1 MTDQPQTNPYSTS
14 PATMRPEDE
23 KLWSILTHVGGIV
36 FFLLAPLIAYLVLRE
51 RGPFVRH
58 HTGQALNFQL
68 TMLIGYAVG
77 IVTSWAGIGI
87 LIVIA
92 AGLLTLVFGIVAAV
106 ATSRGEFYRYPI
118 AITFVR

>member
-1 MTDQPQTNPYSTS
+1 MTDQPSTNPYATS

-23 KLWSILTHVGGIV
+23 RLWSILTHVGGIV